1 MRREGK
7 FTLTMHLV
15 GLLTLCLLSTPV
27 GAQYGGGT
35 GGPDNPY
42 LIYTAE
48 QMNAIGANRN
58 DWDKHFKLMADID
71 LGAYTGTTFNII
83 GTVDNSAFRG
93 VFDGNGNK
101 ISRFTTTK
109 RDYTGMFGYV
119 DDSGAEIK
127 NLGLINPNI
136 RAEGGS
142 NVGSLVGY
150 LEEGTI
156 TNCYAAGGS
165 ISGKEAVGGLVGYN
179 EGGRIQACYATSRVS
194 GDEEIGGLVGYLRGT
209 IDNCY
214 AKGGVS
220 GDQYIGG
227 LVGRSSSG
235 SITNSMATGRS
246 SGEGSNIGG
255 LVGGNSASVANC
267 SAWGDVLGGRT
278 VGGLVGTNG
287 GTVTC
292 SYSNGSVSAES
303 YAGGLVGRNSET
315 IRNCYAVGSVTG
327 DGVVGGLVGNNWWP
341 GKIDDCYS
349 VGGVAG
355 TTYVGG
361 LVGYNN
367 EAVIR
372 TSFWDVRTSGRDN
385 MCGRELHS
393 TGCNNANGKTSAE
406 MKMERTF
413 ANVGWDFVDESA
425 NGADDIWSICEG
437 LDYPQFAWQF
447 RMADFDGD
455 TRVDFADFAVFAEHW
470 LERDSRFF
478 WCRGADLTDDGKV
491 DFNDLEEF
499 AGNWLAESIG
509 SLRENSYCIIDDFES
524 YNDLDPDDPA
534 SNRIFDT
541 WTDGYGNSSVNG
553 AVVGYF
559 YPPFT
564 EHSVV
569 HSGKQSMP
577 YSYSTFFKYSKAE
590 RLLNPPQDWTIKGAG
605 VLSLWFYGDASNYPA
620 FMSVVLNGGP
630 AVYHENVNV
639 VRTDAWM
646 QWTIDLQAFTGVDL
660 TNINSI
666 AICFGDQN
674 NLHAGGIGKMF
685 FDDIRLYR
693 PR

>member
-7 FTLTMHLV
+7 FILAMHLA
-15 GLLTLCLLSTPV
+15 GLLALCLLSPPV

-35 GGPDNPY
+35 GGPDDPY

-71 LGAYTGTTFNII
+71 LGQYTGKTFNII
-83 GTVDNSAFRG
+83 GTGENSAFRG
-93 VFDGNGNK
+93 VFNGNNKK

-119 DDSGAEIK
+119 DNSGAEIK

-136 RAEGGS
+136 RGEGGE
-142 NVGSLVGY
+142 NVGSLVSY
-150 LEEGTI
+150 LDEGTI
-156 TNCYAAGGS
+156 ANCYVEGGS
-165 ISGKEAVGGLVGYN
+165 
-179 EGGRIQACYATSRVS
+179 VS
-194 GDEEIGGLVGYLRGT
+194 GMKSVGGLVGYLRGT

-227 LVGRSSSG
+227 LVGRSYG
-235 SITNSMATGRS
+235 SITNSMASGRA

-255 LVGGNSASVANC
+255 LVGDNSGSVANC
-267 SAWGDVLGGRT
+267 WALGDVLGDRT
-278 VGGLVGTNG
+278 VGGLAGTNR

-303 YAGGLVGRNSET
+303 YAGGLVGSNSET
-315 IRNCYAVGSVTG
+315 IRNCYAAGSVTG
-327 DGVVGGLVGNNWWP
+327 DGVVGGLVGNNTWP

-349 VGGVAG
+349 VGGVTG

-393 TGCNNANGKTSAE
+393 TGCNDANGKTTAE
-406 MKMERTF
+406 MKKERTF
-413 ANVGWDFVDESA
+413 ANAGWDFVAESV

-447 RMADFDGD
+447 RMADFDGN
-455 TRVDFADFAVFAEHW
+455 TRVDFADFAVFAERW
-470 LERDSRFF
+470 LENVNPFF
-478 WCRGADLTDDGKV
+478 WCRGADLTDDGTV

-509 SLRENSYCIIDDFES
+509 TLRENSYFIIDDFES
-524 YNDLDPDDPA
+524 YNDLDPSDPE

-541 WTDGYGNSSVNG
+541 WLDGFGNSSANG
-553 AVVGYF
+553 AVAGNY
-559 YPPFT
+559 YPPFA
-564 EHSVV
+564 EQEIV
-569 HSGKQSMP
+569 HGGRQSMP
-577 YSYSTFFKYSKAE
+577 YSYNTFFKFSKAE
-590 RLLNPPQDWTIKGAG
+590 LPLSPPQDWTEKGAG
-605 VLSLWFYGDASNYPA
+605 VLSLWFRGEASNTPA
-620 FMSVVLNGGP
+620 PMSVVLNGSS
-630 AVYHENVNV
+630 AVYHDNPNAT
-639 VRTDAWM
+639 RIDTWTG
-646 QWTIDLQAFTGVDL
+646 WTIDLQAFSGVDL
-660 TNINSI
+660 TDVNSI
-666 AICFGDQN
+666 AICFGDQDN
-674 NLHAGGIGKMF
+674 PQPGGLGKMF
-685 FDDIRLYR
+685 FDDIQLYR
-693 PR
+693 LLP